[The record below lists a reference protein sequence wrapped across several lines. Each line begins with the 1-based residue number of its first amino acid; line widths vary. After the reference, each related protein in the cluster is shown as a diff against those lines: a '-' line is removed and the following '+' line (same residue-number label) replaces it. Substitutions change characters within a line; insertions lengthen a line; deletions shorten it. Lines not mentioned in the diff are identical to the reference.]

1 MKNRTKAATTT
12 AITAAIAMNGFAIII
27 DVSVEKACP
36 AFDVA
41 VTRNENTELPAFK
54 PFKAI
59 FAILDSFERT
69 VKACVTLLIS
79 PPAIANTRI
88 TLPAFPK
95 PETIPPV
102 TPMIFPA
109 FVMKPPKAVVAG
121 PITGDRPIK
130 PLVTLA
136 MLLSELLAHS
146 NVLFIISSKELL
158 KPPFAAIALLDNA
171 SQLPPNCSIFEPRFC
186 CISLA

>member
-1 MKNRTKAATTT
+1 
-12 AITAAIAMNGFAIII
+12 MNGFAIMIAFNT
-27 DVSVEKACP
+27 EKAFP
-36 AFDVA
+36 TFDIA
-41 VTRNENTELPAFK
+41 ATRNENTELPAFK
-54 PFKAI
+54 PVKAI
-59 FAILDSFERT
+59 LAILDSFDRT
-69 VKACVTLLIS
+69 VKAFVTLLIS

-88 TLPAFPK
+88 TLPVFPK

-102 TPMIFPA
+102 TPKIFPA

-121 PITGDRPIK
+121 PTTGDKPIN

-136 MLLSELLAHS
+136 IPLSELLAHS

-158 KPPFAAIALLDNA
+158 TPPFAAIALLDNA